1 MFSGKMIGDVLNLLR
16 NSNILLT
23 NVPPNMTKFY
33 QPLDLTVNGF
43 SKGFM
48 VQKFNIWYTWQVN
61 AQLDKGVNIEEI
73 DIKLPLSLMKPFHAR
88 WLVDF

>member
-1 MFSGKMIGDVLNLLR
+1 MNEVILPYIRELRSSENLTSDQYTLVIMDMFSGKMTGDVLNLLR

-48 VQKFNIWYTWQVN
+48 VQKFNIWYT
-61 AQLDKGVNIEEI
+61 
-73 DIKLPLSLMKPFHAR
+73 
-88 WLVDF
+88 